1 MNVDVA
7 IVGAGPA
14 GLCLARALSGHGLS
28 VALIEQQAAEAL
40 YSPGFDGREI
50 ALTQASK
57 AELMRL
63 GIWQGLAPEEV
74 SALRDARV
82 FNGPSDFSLDI
93 EAHQA
98 GELQLGYLVPNHA
111 IRREAFA
118 AAMACPDVRLL
129 ESCTLREVQQQDGA
143 VELSLSTGVS
153 LRARLLVAADSRF
166 SDTRRR
172 LGIGAKMKDFGKT
185 MLVCRMQHERDHE
198 HVAWEWFGYGQTLA
212 MLPLNGGQASLVLT
226 LPQHEI
232 ARLMALDEASF
243 SAEMR
248 TRIDS
253 RLGAMEL
260 VSSRHSYPLVGVF
273 PDRLYSQRAALVGDA
288 AVGMHPVTAHGFN
301 FGLQSQRRLADLVI
315 KAQQQGADIGA
326 SHLLQSYDR
335 NQRLASW
342 PLYQATNW
350 VVGLYTNDHL
360 AVRVLRNATL
370 RVAQR
375 LSPLRRVI
383 AKHLSQP
390 PVMR

>member
-1 MNVDVA
+1 MNVDIA

-14 GLCLARALSGHGLS
+14 GLCLARALSGQGMS

-57 AELMRL
+57 TELMRL
-63 GIWQGLAPEEV
+63 GIWQGLLPEEI

-82 FNGPSDFSLDI
+82 FNGPSGFSLDI
-93 EAHQA
+93 ESRHA
-98 GELQLGYLVPNHA
+98 GEPQLGYLVPNHA

-129 ESCTLREVQQQDGA
+129 ECCTLKAVQVQEAA
-143 VELSLSTGVS
+143 VAMTLSTGTT

-166 SDTRRR
+166 SETRRR

-185 MLVCRMQHERDHE
+185 MLVCRMQHELDHA

-212 MLPLNGGQASLVLT
+212 MLPLNGRQASVVLT

-243 SAEMR
+243 SAEIR

-253 RLGAMEL
+253 RLGAMTL
-260 VSSRHSYPLVGVF
+260 VSTRHTYPLVGVF
-273 PDRLYSQRAALVGDA
+273 PDRLWSQRAALVGDA

-315 KAQQQGADIGA
+315 KAQQQGTDIGA
-326 SHLLQSYDR
+326 THLLQRYDR
-335 NQRLASW
+335 TQRLASW

-350 VVGLYTNDHL
+350 VVGVYTNDRL
-360 AVRVLRNATL
+360 PVRVLRNAAL
-370 RVAQR
+370 RVAQG
-375 LSPLRRVI
+375 LSPLRRVL

-390 PVMR
+390 PAVR